1 MVVITRYHCDAQ
13 TPDVRLHA
21 VSLLVE
27 LWVYSFRLERRQK
40 KTSEM
45 TFLAQQSL
53 WGEEQ
58 HQLPSEL
65 SDAVNIA
72 FQESL

>member
-1 MVVITRYHCDAQ
+1 
-13 TPDVRLHA
+13 
-21 VSLLVE
+21 
-27 LWVYSFRLERRQK
+27 
-40 KTSEM
+40 M

-65 SDAVNIA
+65 FDAVNIA